1 VLPTPRDPK
10 EIVMTNKTLQM
21 LAVAMVVAASASSAF
36 AANKYDR
43 DYGQSPQVE
52 HSDTSNVSASRESMV
67 HAN

>member
-1 VLPTPRDPK
+1 M
-10 EIVMTNKTLQM
+10 ISKTLQM
-21 LAVAMVVAASASSAF
+21 LAIAMVIAASASSAF

-52 HSDTSNVSASRESMV
+52 HSDTSNLSAGRESMV